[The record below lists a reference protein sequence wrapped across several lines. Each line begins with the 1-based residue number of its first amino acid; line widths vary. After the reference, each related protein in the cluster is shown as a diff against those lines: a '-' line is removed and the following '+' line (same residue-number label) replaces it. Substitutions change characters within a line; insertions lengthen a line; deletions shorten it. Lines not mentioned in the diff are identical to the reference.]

1 TMPSAWCNCAKRPL
15 NTIGLTLSFW
25 RAHRSQDWPGRSKTA
40 FLYPSS
46 MGCPALCATH
56 KAWQSWRL
64 TALARAA
71 LLHHQS
77 NRIKA
82 YPMHCRGCLPETG
95 GNHDYVI
102 KDRAARSLY
111 VEIARIAPMR
121 TKSVDKDVSNSV
133 NTKRKGRELS
143 VGDITSRLYSAILEH
158 RIPPGT
164 KLGEDRLA
172 AIFSVN
178 RARIREVLAKL
189 AHERVVDLIPQKGAF
204 VAKPTVE
211 EARDVFEARQLIEPF
226 AVRKLVATLDKAKI
240 AQLREHLELE
250 DQARL
255 QQDQPSIIR
264 LSGEFHILLAELAG
278 NSSLLRSTR
287 ELATLTCLII
297 SLYDAP

>member
-1 TMPSAWCNCAKRPL
+1 ML
-15 NTIGLTLSFW
+15 F
-25 RAHRSQDWPGRSKTA
+25 HD
-40 FLYPSS
+40 
-46 MGCPALCATH
+46 
-56 KAWQSWRL
+56 
-64 TALARAA
+64 
-71 LLHHQS
+71 
-77 NRIKA
+77 
-82 YPMHCRGCLPETG
+82 CLPETSQR
-95 GNHDYVI
+95 NDYVI
-102 KDRAARSLY
+102 KDRASRSLY
-111 VEIARIAPMR
+111 VEIARIASMR

-172 AIFSVN
+172 VIFSVN

-240 AQLREHLELE
+240 TQLREHLELE
-250 DQARL
+250 EQARL

-278 NSSLLRSTR
+278 NSSLLRTTR

-297 SLYDAP
+297 SLYDAPTAFSCRADEHSEIVQAIINKDSETAVQLMLAHLDHILNSLKLRETSDDVDLEGIFGVLAH